1 MLDALIFCILRKS
14 RLKRHSRL
22 LSHLKNLSLLSVGNG
37 VSRVFCFVV
46 LTVKHV
52 VLHSIFS
59 FCFRFFFFFFFNQLT
74 YKELN
79 NLLLLVS
86 QSVVNVLD
94 GFVTVVIFFCSL
106 LICMLYIIFLGI
118 RRLFILLLFDDLT
131 NNNGDRFLL
140 FFCKRIKYVLYS
152 FGISFIIFRLW
163 RLLLCIFVHFVI
175 LFVFS
180 MTNIRFSKSTKNS
193 FIFCFFTM
201 LKNPIYFCRWIGTTN
216 NQRKLSYSSMDNI
229 I

>member
-1 MLDALIFCILRKS
+1 MLDALIFCVLCKS

-59 FCFRFFFFFFFNQLT
+59 FFFRFCFFHQLT

-79 NLLLLVS
+79 NLLLLLS

-94 GFVTVVIFFCSL
+94 GFVTVTVVIFFCSL

-152 FGISFIIFRLW
+152 FGISFIVFRLW

-175 LFVFS
+175 LFIFS
-180 MTNIRFSKSTKNS
+180 MTNIRFSESAKNS
-193 FIFCFFTM
+193 FIFYFFTM
-201 LKNPIYFCRWIGTTN
+201 LKNPIYFCCWIGTAN
-216 NQRKLSYSSMDNI
+216 NQRKLSYPSMDNI

>member
-1 MLDALIFCILRKS
+1 MLDALIFCVLRKS

-59 FCFRFFFFFFFNQLT
+59 FFFCFCFFHQLT

-79 NLLLLVS
+79 NLLLLLS

-94 GFVTVVIFFCSL
+94 GFVTVTVVIFCGL
-106 LICMLYIIFLGI
+106 LICMLYI

-152 FGISFIIFRLW
+152 FSISFIVFRLW

-175 LFVFS
+175 LFIFS
-180 MTNIRFSKSTKNS
+180 MTNIRFSESAKNS
-193 FIFCFFTM
+193 FIFYFFTM
-201 LKNPIYFCRWIGTTN
+201 LKNPIYFCCWIGTAN
-216 NQRKLSYSSMDNI
+216 NQRKLSYPSMDNI